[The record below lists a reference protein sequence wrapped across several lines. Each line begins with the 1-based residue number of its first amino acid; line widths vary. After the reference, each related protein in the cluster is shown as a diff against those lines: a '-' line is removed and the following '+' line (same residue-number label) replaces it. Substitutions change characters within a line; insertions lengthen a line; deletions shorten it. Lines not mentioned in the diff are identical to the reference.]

1 MAEFDSSITAYIG
14 GDYSGLT
21 EAVTGAEGQIKQ
33 LDAKFAGLGQN
44 MTKVPQAFA
53 EENKKAMGQILSGEE
68 RLAAYR
74 DKTAFSRMTDEE
86 KLSVVRAQGM
96 VLLER
101 IGAIEGQTVE
111 KTALQLDLEKKKT
124 EIFDLNNKVTT
135 AGLSA
140 QKEST
145 AETETHKEK
154 ATGLAGVVESLKKG
168 FKDMGISIQGA
179 GIGVAFAAF
188 ISLGKEA
195 IANAQKQRDEYEA
208 MAKPIEVNTAALARF
223 GDAIDAIK
231 KGAVATAGTVIA
243 TLARMGQ
250 DMGEFYNRLRGITEE
265 QEKNAEQA
273 ERAADAQQKRALLAR
288 GEATDVDKLRAANV
302 ALNEATKAYNES
314 KMSGTQKH
322 NALLADAMEL
332 TRKVAAFEEMGLDP
346 VKFKTELLEKQKEIR
361 ASNIA
366 LIQAEGAKELASI
379 EAAGILD
386 QTFEQ
391 KMTTMKRERI
401 VLEEQLRKT
410 IEATGAKSAETG
422 AVEIAIQENLKRQL
436 SEQFDLIKRQGEAR
450 AKATLDGR
458 EYERLLI
465 LQLKAATGLTFQE
478 NEELKILAMK
488 TKERE
493 LSVQIE
499 ETLGKRRT
507 QTGAEV
513 SVVEERA
520 LVALIAQRDA
530 VTKAIADKAGLAGVI
545 RNDLLP
551 AEQDVTKQNEAQAAL
566 TAAAAVAAQ
575 KKAMAAKAEADAIA
589 GKSTYKTGSSV
600 GGYGQTFG
608 GGSSS
613 ASYQNMS
620 TAALQ
625 GLLAKQEAILSSVVN
640 GIMVRNAS
648 YTSGDIFAK
657 NAAES
662 QKYNL
667 EKELDL
673 RKEIQEFG
681 KRMGDVATIMKYGD
695 AQTERAFRS
704 FTAGADKTNTILERL
719 SEQLSSTGIFNSA

>member
-179 GIGVAFAAF
+179 GIGIAFASF

-302 ALNEATKAYNES
+302 ALNEATKAYNEL

-401 VLEEQLRKT
+401 VLEDQLRKT

-458 EYERLLI
+458 EYERLLT

-478 NEELKILAMK
+478 NEELKLLVMK

-499 ETLGKRRT
+499 EAIAKRRT

-513 SVVEERA
+513 SAAEEKVLVE
-520 LVALIAQRDA
+520 LIKQHDKLGEQIAAKTAQA
-530 VTKAIADKAGLAGVI
+530 KATKDEQ
-545 RNDLLP
+545 LP
-551 AEQDVTKQNEAQAAL
+551 AEKEITAELEKQTDERKAASL
-566 TAAAAVAAQ
+566 VPPPKPPAPTPAA
-575 KKAMAAKAEADAIA
+575 
-589 GKSTYKTGSSV
+589 GSV
-600 GGYGQTFG
+600 IGGQTFG
-608 GGSSS
+608 GGGTQN
-613 ASYQNMS
+613 YQNMS
-620 TAALQ
+620 TAMLQ
-625 GLLAKQEAILSSVVN
+625 GLVDKQNAILNSVDSS
-640 GIMVRNAS
+640 GRLVRDAT
-648 YTSGDIFAK
+648 YVLGDVFAK
-657 NAAES
+657 EMANA
-662 QKYNL
+662 QKYSI
-667 EKELDL
+667 EKELNL
-673 RKEIQEFG
+673 RREIQDYG
-681 KRMGDVATIMKYGD
+681 MRMGDIATIMKYGD
-695 AQTERAFRS
+695 AQTQRAFNAV
-704 FTAGADKTNTILERL
+704 TQGADKTNTMLARI
-719 SEQLSSTGIFNSA
+719 SQQLSASGIFGTGGGIG